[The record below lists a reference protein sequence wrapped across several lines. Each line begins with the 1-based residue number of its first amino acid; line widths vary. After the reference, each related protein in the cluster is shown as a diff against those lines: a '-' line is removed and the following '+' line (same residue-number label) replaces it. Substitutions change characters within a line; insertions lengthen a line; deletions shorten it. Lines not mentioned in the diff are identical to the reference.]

1 MKRARQKQAGCV
13 VRKGMFWYVRYRE
26 PVVLENGTVQQVH
39 RSRKLTKATG
49 PYQTKRAAE
58 GLAEKTLRPL
68 NDGALVA
75 ESTMSLNRFIETVY
89 LPYAE
94 RQKRRSTF
102 HGYRN
107 IWRRYIKPDGD
118 RALREFRNFEC
129 EQMLASIARGE
140 DLCRSTLG
148 HIKHFLSGVFRY
160 ARRQGVLDSAN
171 PVRDVEIPKAR
182 PAGETHGYTLE
193 EEVRMLGILPEP
205 AATIVAVAAFTG
217 ARKGEIRG
225 FLWQS
230 YDGYTIEVKQSVWRN
245 QVGEPKREKSKG
257 TIPVIAQLKLYLDR
271 YRASSGNPSQGYIF
285 RNLWGNP
292 LNLDALVTEVIRPT
306 LEAEKIPWYGW
317 HAFRRGLA
325 TNLHRLGVSDKVIQ
339 QILRHANVTTTINIY
354 VKMVTQDAEEAMKK
368 LEKKCS
374 LVVPQTV
381 PQLQF
386 EAPKL
391 GARVGNGSARKALP
405 LEAVR
410 ENLAERGGFEPP
422 LGCLFPKTV

>member
-13 VRKGMFWYVRYRE
+13 FRKGMFWYVRYRE
-26 PVVLENGTVQQVH
+26 PVVLADGTVRQVH
-39 RSRKLTKATG
+39 RSRKLTKAIG
-49 PYQTKRAAE
+49 PYQTKHAAE

-68 NDGALVA
+68 NDGVLVA
-75 ESTMSLNRFIETVY
+75 ESTMTLNRFMETVY

-102 HGYRN
+102 VGYRN
-107 IWRRYIKPDGD
+107 LWKRYIKPDGD
-118 RALREFRNFEC
+118 RALREFRTFEC
-129 EQMLASIARGE
+129 EQILTSIARTH

-148 HIKHFLSGVFRY
+148 HIKHFLGGAFRY
-160 ARRQGVLDSAN
+160 ARRQGVLDSPN
-171 PVRDVEIPKAR
+171 PMRDVEIPKAR
-182 PAGETHGYTLE
+182 PAGETHAYSLE
-193 EEVRMLGILPEP
+193 EEVRMLAILPEP

-225 FLWQS
+225 FLWES
-230 YDGYTIEVKQSVWRN
+230 YDGFAIEVKQSVWRN

-257 TIPVIAQLKLYLDR
+257 TIPVIAQLKLFLDR
-271 YRASSGNPSQGYIF
+271 HRTRSENPVGGFIF
-285 RNLWGNP
+285 RNPLGNS
-292 LNLDALVTEVIRPT
+292 LNLDALVSEVIRPAI
-306 LEAEKIPWYGW
+306 EAEKIPWYGW

-354 VKMVTQDAEEAMKK
+354 VKMVTRDAEEAMKK
-368 LEKKCS
+368 LESNCS

-381 PQLQF
+381 PQLTF
-386 EAPKL
+386 ESPKL
-391 GARVGNGSARKALP
+391 GAKMGDGSARNTLP

-410 ENLAERGGFEPP
+410 GTLAERGGFEPP
-422 LGCLFPKTV
+422 VGVLAPTTV

>member
-1 MKRARQKQAGCV
+1 MTRARQKQAGCV

-26 PVVLENGTVQQVH
+26 PVVLKDGTIKQVH
-39 RSRKLTKATG
+39 RSRQLTQATG
-49 PYQTKRAAE
+49 QYKARRAAE
-58 GLAEKTLRPL
+58 ALAERTLRPL
-68 NDGALVA
+68 NDGVLVA

-102 HGYRN
+102 LGYRN
-107 IWRRYIKPDGD
+107 IWKRYIKPDGD
-118 RALREFRNFEC
+118 RALREFRTYEC
-129 EQMLASIARGE
+129 EQMLTSIARKH

-148 HIKHFLSGVFRY
+148 HIKHFLGGAFRY
-160 ARRQGVLDSAN
+160 ARRQGLLDSPN
-171 PVRDVEIPKAR
+171 PMRDVEIPKAR
-182 PAGETHGYTLE
+182 PAGETHAYSLE
-193 EEVRMLGILPEP
+193 EEVRMLAILPEP

-225 FLWQS
+225 FLWEN

-257 TIPVIAQLKLYLDR
+257 TIPVIAQLRLFLDQH
-271 YRASSGNPSQGYIF
+271 RASSGNPSRGFIF
-285 RNLWGNP
+285 RNSLGNP
-292 LNLDALVTEVIRPT
+292 LNLDLLVTEVLRPA
-306 LEAEKIPWYGW
+306 LEAEKIPWHGW

-354 VKMVTQDAEEAMKK
+354 VKMVTEDAEEAMKR
-368 LEKKCS
+368 LESKCS
-374 LVVPQTV
+374 LVVAQTV

-386 EAPKL
+386 ESPKL
-391 GARVGNGSARKALP
+391 GTKSEVDTARKTLT
-405 LEAVR
+405 LEVVR

-422 LGCLFPKTV
+422 VQVLARTTV